1 MTHRI
6 VVNVQTGETT
16 QVDLTAEEVAQAQA
30 MKVAW
35 DAEQAAK
42 QSTPTFEEIIQ
53 SQAATINALT
63 ARIVAL
69 ETV

>member
-16 QVDLTAEEVAQAQA
+16 QVDLTAEEIAQAQA
-30 MKVAW
+30 NHAAW
-35 DAEQAAK
+35 VLAEAQK
-42 QSTPTFEEIIQ
+42 QSTPTFEEIIK
-53 SQAATINALT
+53 SQAETINALT

-69 ETV
+69 EGQ

>member
-1 MTHRI
+1 MQKI
-6 VVNVQTGETT
+6 EVNVVTGE
-16 QVDLTAEEVAQAQA
+16 QKIVDLTAEEVAQAQT
-30 MKVAW
+30 MKATW

-53 SQAATINALT
+53 SQAETINALT

-69 ETV
+69 ETA

>member
-30 MKVAW
+30 NHAAW
-35 DAEQAAK
+35 VTAEAQK
-42 QSTPTFEEIIQ
+42 QSTPTLEKTIQ
-53 SQAATINALT
+53 SQAETINALI
-63 ARIVAL
+63 ARIEAL
-69 ETV
+69 ESR